1 MISSRLQSDLMEIA
15 QEIDMLVYRLE
26 LPRDEAVTEN
36 VERASL
42 RTELEKIRDVIDTL
56 SRDLPG

>member
-26 LPRDEAVTEN
+26 LPRDGDVAEN
-36 VERASL
+36 IERDSI

-56 SRDLPG
+56 SRDVST

>member
-26 LPRDEAVTEN
+26 LPRDGNVAEN
-36 VERASL
+36 IERDSI

-56 SRDLPG
+56 SRDVST

>member
-36 VERASL
+36 AERASL
-42 RTELEKIRDVIDTL
+42 RTELEKFRDLIDTL
-56 SRDLPG
+56 SREIPT

>member
-26 LPRDEAVTEN
+26 LPRDEEISEN
-36 VERASL
+36 AARASL

-56 SRDLPG
+56 SRDVS